1 MSDDAQAMMTG
12 MFPQSAPMPFP
23 PGATPPT
30 FPTQPWIYF
39 PEGGTVHTPE
49 GGIAPGTVY
58 RPPSADYSKTFSA
71 ITRAGMGIGEA
82 GRDIGGYRSEK
93 AMGRLAKEN
102 AQKDAYRIAQKGL
115 KNASGVRAIAGAQ
128 GTTGAGSPLLA
139 ELQAIQAAQTD
150 ARTRLYEGN
159 IEKYYADQRAKKYL
173 HKAPGDLLEG
183 LLPGAELFKEKV

>member
-12 MFPQSAPMPFP
+12 FLPQ
-23 PGATPPT
+23 
-30 FPTQPWIYF
+30 
-39 PEGGTVHTPE
+39 GTAVPALGEWAGQTY
-49 GGIAPGTVY
+49 APGTY
-58 RPPSADYSKTFSA
+58 QYPQSPFPDTYIPPAADYSKTFSA
-71 ITRAGMGIGEA
+71 ITRAGMGIGAA

-93 AMGRLAKEN
+93 AMGRLAREN

-115 KNASGVRAIAGAQ
+115 KNASGVRAITGAQ

-150 ARTRLYEGN
+150 ARARLYEGN
-159 IEKYYADQRAKKYL
+159 IEKFYADQRAKKYL

-183 LLPGAELFKEKV
+183 LLPGAELFKEQK

>member
-12 MFPQSAPMPFP
+12 LFPQ
-23 PGATPPT
+23 TPTPSYPNTPT
-30 FPTQPWIYF
+30 FPDAPTYRF
-39 PEGGTVHTPE
+39 PLPGEGFPQAPRTYTP
-49 GGIAPGTVY
+49 PG
-58 RPPSADYSKTFSA
+58 SDYSKVFSA
-71 ITRAGMGIGEA
+71 ITRAGMGIGAA

-93 AMGRLAKEN
+93 AMGKLAKEN

-115 KNASGVRAIAGAQ
+115 KNASGVRAITGAQ

-150 ARTRLYEGN
+150 ARARLYEGN
-159 IEKYYADQRAKKYL
+159 IEKFYADQRAKKYL

-183 LLPGAELFKEKV
+183 LLPGAELFKEQK